1 MHPYLLSIG
10 TFKIGTYGVIYA
22 ASYLLA
28 VEVWYRLSRR
38 EGIAPES
45 VLAMAFT
52 CMLSGV
58 LGAKLLMVIVTLADG
73 VPVAEALDPSVLLHS
88 AGFFHG
94 AVIGGTIGLLGS
106 AWRLKAPLAGTLD
119 SCFPGVALGQG
130 VGKLGCFCAGCC
142 YGTVSHLPWA
152 VTFTDPQAHLLSGT
166 PLGVPL
172 HPVQLYTLAINM
184 VSLGILLAV
193 WRRRRFPGQV
203 AALYFILEGVQ
214 RSIIETWRGDLDRGV
229 WLGLPWLSTGRITG
243 LVLVLFGIF
252 LWAFFTRKAVAVRPA
267 LC

>member
-1 MHPYLLSIG
+1 MHPYLLSLG
-10 TFKIGTYGVIYA
+10 TFTLGTYGVIYA

-94 AVIGGTIGLLGS
+94 AVIGGHEALLVPGRAAVLTVTPGKATIGS
-106 AWRLKAPLAGTLD
+106 A
-119 SCFPGVALGQG
+119 F
-130 VGKLGCFCAGCC
+130 
-142 YGTVSHLPWA
+142 
-152 VTFTDPQAHLLSGT
+152 
-166 PLGVPL
+166 
-172 HPVQLYTLAINM
+172 
-184 VSLGILLAV
+184 
-193 WRRRRFPGQV
+193 
-203 AALYFILEGVQ
+203 
-214 RSIIETWRGDLDRGV
+214 RSPPASNKCPSD
-229 WLGLPWLSTGRITG
+229 STGDT
-243 LVLVLFGIF
+243 
-252 LWAFFTRKAVAVRPA
+252 PS
-267 LC
+267 